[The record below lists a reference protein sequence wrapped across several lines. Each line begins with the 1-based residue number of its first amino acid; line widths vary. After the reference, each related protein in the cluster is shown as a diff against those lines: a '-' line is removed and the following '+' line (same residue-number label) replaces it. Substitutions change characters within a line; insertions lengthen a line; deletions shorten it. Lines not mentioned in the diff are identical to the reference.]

1 MATDGTG
8 VTALVAA
15 QGCPL
20 DCRYCINQPSKTF
33 GCEKNL
39 TPAELYDRVKKDGLY
54 YSATGGG
61 VTFGGG
67 EPLLHAGFIAAF
79 RRIIPAEWHIYAETS
94 LCVPEECVRAA
105 ARCVDRFFVDI
116 KDTDPSVYRTYTG
129 GDSLTRDYDE
139 SEYTLFGDGLADDE
153 GVDLR
158 QAALALEERTERV
171 AVHVVHDE
179 IVPSVGEIGAVAL
192 HDALVVEAAHRL
204 DLDHELPQVLARDG
218 EALVEDLDRDVA
230 LEVLVPCA
238 PHDGHAAASCDAV
251 ELQEWD
257 VGRHVARYLPHHA
270 RGLDD

>member
-116 KDTDPSVYRTYTG
+116 KDTDPSVYRAYTG
-129 GDSLTRDYDE
+129 GDVNVALDNLRLLLSLSGSDRITVRLPLIPGYNSEENRKRSAELLSEIGITDFDFFDYVIRE
-139 SEYTLFGDGLADDE
+139 SEKSEKST
-153 GVDLR
+153 
-158 QAALALEERTERV
+158 
-171 AVHVVHDE
+171 
-179 IVPSVGEIGAVAL
+179 
-192 HDALVVEAAHRL
+192 
-204 DLDHELPQVLARDG
+204 
-218 EALVEDLDRDVA
+218 
-230 LEVLVPCA
+230 
-238 PHDGHAAASCDAV
+238 
-251 ELQEWD
+251 
-257 VGRHVARYLPHHA
+257 
-270 RGLDD
+270 